1 MTLDADPIDEKLRV
15 GIIGTGIG
23 SLLHFPAFKLNP
35 YFEPVKIAG
44 LDKDR
49 TKLIAKGLKSSYTNN
64 WETIIKDPEIDVVSI
79 ATPPALHEEMV
90 IAAVENEKYVLCEK
104 PLSNN
109 YTSAQKMTDV
119 VEESGIPSMINFEFR
134 YIPSRAYLVELLKS
148 KYVGDL
154 HQVHIKINSNYR
166 MNPRKQGYNWWSD
179 ASAGGGM
186 LSGLGSHYIDLLCN
200 IFENIDK
207 VSGKLFTNY
216 AKRFNKS
223 TGRMRKVTSDDAFS
237 CRIEI
242 DDQIQCTMNL
252 SSTIGFE
259 NGTLIEFHGNEGSLV
274 IRDEVLTG
282 GKIGES
288 DHLTAIPMPA
298 ALSKYPVQDH
308 PLVSP
313 MSALLDDF
321 AKGIFGG
328 VSPHPNFQDGMKVEH
343 IIDALRKSSK
353 SGKWISID

>member
-1 MTLDADPIDEKLRV
+1 MTLDADPIDDKLKV

-23 SLLHFPAFKLNP
+23 SLLHYPAFKINP

-44 LDKDR
+44 VDKIR
-49 TKLIAKGLKSSYTNN
+49 TKAIAKRLNSSYTTN
-64 WETIIKDPEIDVVSI
+64 WETIVKDPEIDVISI
-79 ATPPALHEEMV
+79 ATPPALHEQMV
-90 IAAVENEKYVLCEK
+90 LAAIENEKYVLCEK

-109 YTSAQKMTDV
+109 YASAQNMVDA
-119 VEESGIPSMINFEFR
+119 VEESGIPSMVNYEFR
-134 YIPSRAYLVELLKS
+134 YIPSRAFLVELLKS
-148 KYVGDL
+148 RYIGDI
-154 HQVHIKINSNYR
+154 HQIHIKINSNYR

-179 ASAGGGM
+179 VALGGGM
-186 LSGLGSHYIDLLCN
+186 LSGLGSHYIDFLCT

-207 VSGKLFTNY
+207 ISGKLFTNY
-216 AKRFNKS
+216 TKRFNKA

-237 CRIEI
+237 CRLEI

-259 NGTLIEFHGNEGSLV
+259 NGTLIEFHGKEGSLV

-288 DHLTAIPMPA
+288 DHLSSIPMPST
-298 ALSKYPVQDH
+298 LTKYPKQPH

-328 VSPHPNFQDGMKVEH
+328 VSPHPDFQDALKVER

-353 SGKWISID
+353 TGKWIGID